1 MKQPAVK
8 TGSLLYADPMLT
20 DPYFGRSVILMTSH
34 DEQGSVGFIVNRKL
48 EVTLNDIL
56 PEPLPVDFDVYYGGP
71 VSNDTL
77 YFMHTIGNKVPDS
90 VHLGKKIYWG
100 GDFSYIS
107 DLIENKLIDVSQLKF
122 FVGYAG
128 WGSGQLDEEL
138 RAKSWV
144 VGNESASFIF
154 DEVECSEAWKSKM
167 DTMGDKYSVWANF
180 PQNPSMN

>member
-8 TGSLLYADPMLT
+8 IGSLLYADPMLN

-34 DEQGSVGFIVNRKL
+34 DAQGSVGFIVNKKL
-48 EVTLNDIL
+48 EVSLNDIL
-56 PEPLPVDFDVYYGGP
+56 PEPLSVDFDVYYGGP

-77 YFMHTIGNKVPDS
+77 YFVHTIGNKVPDA
-90 VHLGKKIYWG
+90 VPLGKKVFWG
-100 GDFSYIS
+100 GDFSYVA

-138 RAKSWV
+138 RAHSWV
-144 VGNESASFIF
+144 VGNEAPSFIF
-154 DEVECSEAWKSKM
+154 NDVDCNEAWKTKM
-167 DTMGDKYSVWANF
+167 DAMGNKYSVWANF
-180 PQNPSMN
+180 PQTPSMN